1 MSGRVARASGRKA
14 IFTGV
19 ARNCA
24 PYLRDVLPNL
34 RRLERAYHA
43 VRYVVA
49 VGESSDGTLE
59 TLQRG
64 LADGRAGHV
73 IDMTCLERD
82 EPRRTVRIAMARNA
96 CMSLAHT
103 EYPDFDHLVAFDLDN
118 VLVDPVCD
126 VEFARAGDWL
136 DADERRAG
144 VFASAIPQYY
154 DLWAL
159 RHPIWCPY
167 DVWHAV
173 WDRHRWCPFEVS
185 KLRHVYAK
193 QVRIARDASPFPVL
207 SAFGGFAVYKMR
219 FTKMARYSGKD
230 AAGRERAEHV
240 SFNDSIVEQ
249 GGSLFIFP
257 SLVVRAPPEHLFD
270 AADASA
276 WLKLAV
282 WVKDRHTAKRQP
294 C

>member
-82 EPRRTVRIAMARNA
+82 EPRRTVRIAMA
-96 CMSLAHT
+96 
-103 EYPDFDHLVAFDLDN
+103 
-118 VLVDPVCD
+118 
-126 VEFARAGDWL
+126 
-136 DADERRAG
+136 
-144 VFASAIPQYY
+144 
-154 DLWAL
+154 
-159 RHPIWCPY
+159 
-167 DVWHAV
+167 
-173 WDRHRWCPFEVS
+173 
-185 KLRHVYAK
+185 
-193 QVRIARDASPFPVL
+193 
-207 SAFGGFAVYKMR
+207 
-219 FTKMARYSGKD
+219 
-230 AAGRERAEHV
+230 
-240 SFNDSIVEQ
+240 
-249 GGSLFIFP
+249 
-257 SLVVRAPPEHLFD
+257 
-270 AADASA
+270 
-276 WLKLAV
+276 
-282 WVKDRHTAKRQP
+282 
-294 C
+294 